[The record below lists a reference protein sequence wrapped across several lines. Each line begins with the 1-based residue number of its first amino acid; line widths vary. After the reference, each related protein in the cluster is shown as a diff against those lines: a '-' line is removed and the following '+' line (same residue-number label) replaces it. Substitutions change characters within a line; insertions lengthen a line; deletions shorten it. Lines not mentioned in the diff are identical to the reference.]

1 VRLRAFFDTSVIV
14 SAFVKAHSRHKECLP
29 WLQKVKNNEITGIM
43 SSHSLLEAYSVLTT
57 LPLSPRIGPSLALK
71 LLKENLISCFEII
84 NYGPDDNI
92 RLLEELSGSGLAG
105 GSTYDGFII
114 YAAKKANPDIILTLN
129 LNDFLRVAPELVKII
144 SLP

>member
-1 VRLRAFFDTSVIV
+1 
-14 SAFVKAHSRHKECLP
+14 
-29 WLQKVKNNEITGIM
+29 M
-43 SSHSLLEAYSVLTT
+43 LTI
-57 LPLSPRIGPSLALK
+57 LPLSPRISPSLALK

-92 RLLEELSGSGLAG
+92 KLLEEISGNGLSG

-114 YAAKKANPDIILTLN
+114 YAARKANPDIILTLN
-129 LNDFLRVAPELVKII
+129 LNDFLRVAPEMVKII